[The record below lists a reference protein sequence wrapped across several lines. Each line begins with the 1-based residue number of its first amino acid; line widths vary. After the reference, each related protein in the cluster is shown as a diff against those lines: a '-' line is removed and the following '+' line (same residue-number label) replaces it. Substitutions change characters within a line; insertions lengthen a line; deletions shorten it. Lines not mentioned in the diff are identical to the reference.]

1 MNPFF
6 NQIHGRGT
14 PSNPPLQQAMPFNP
28 THFPQLPIPC
38 PSPAFAN
45 PQNPQPVNMAAQF
58 GAMQQNM
65 HNALQ
70 NQQVLALVQQNLN
83 QIVGLLNGQICPPNP
98 ALVPPFNSGIV
109 GNHHGGLGVRSSS
122 FGSGGSG
129 GAGGVLQGKNQEMQ
143 SFSAVHG
150 GGRSGVIE
158 FSGPSRMSGSPMSG
172 SPMKGQHGR
181 GRMMHQNGGR
191 YQPQVLPVK
200 DGGSGVLNIES
211 SSNNNFTKGFHRS
224 REREATQ
231 MRFQKSQTHHGK
243 HAKGG
248 IRPFAKSGGPGQHN
262 WKERNHQF
270 NKGSKQAPVE
280 RKRPIPVNY
289 TENEIKAWREA
300 RKKNFPT
307 NANIAKKLA
316 GNAKILEGTDGDAK
330 LRRQQLKEILAQQAE
345 LGVEVAEIPSS
356 YLSDSEILVS
366 NSKGD
371 TKDFRHG
378 RKSWNARGKLR
389 RNDNKRRNNHY
400 QDKPCGKRPKLAN
413 DDTLKNPTNK
423 REPTLLQKL
432 LSKEIKKD
440 KSKLLQVFRFMVM
453 NSFFEHWPEKPL
465 EFPVITI
472 KDSDSKTVAAV
483 ETDTLL
489 NGLESTPASGQNKNE
504 RIDELDP
511 AVDDIESGPRDDCE
525 SDGDNDGS
533 ASFSIGED
541 DQNEDLHEKLEE
553 GEITE

>member
-14 PSNPPLQQAMPFNP
+14 PSNPPPQQTMPFNP
-28 THFPQLPIPC
+28 NHFPHLPIPC
-38 PSPAFAN
+38 PSPAFPN

-98 ALVPPFNSGIV
+98 ALVPPFSSGIV
-109 GNHHGGLGVRSSS
+109 NHQGGLGVGSSS
-122 FGSGGSG
+122 FGSGGAS
-129 GAGGVLQGKNQEMQ
+129 GVLPGKNHEMQ
-143 SFSAVHG
+143 SFSGVHG
-150 GGRSGVIE
+150 GGRSGVRE
-158 FSGPSRMSGSPMSG
+158 FSGASRMSGSPMSG

-181 GRMMHQNGGR
+181 GRMMPQNGGR
-191 YQPQVLPVK
+191 YQPQVRPVK
-200 DGGSGVLNIES
+200 DGESGILNTES
-211 SSNNNFTKGFHRS
+211 SSNNNFTKTFHRS
-224 REREATQ
+224 GEREATQ
-231 MRFQKSQTHHGK
+231 MRFQKSQFHHGIY
-243 HAKGG
+243 AKGG
-248 IRPFAKSGGPGQHN
+248 VRPFAKNGGQGQQN

-270 NKGSKQAPVE
+270 NKGSKQAPIE
-280 RKRPIPVNY
+280 CKRPIPINY

-300 RKKNFPT
+300 RRKNFPT

-316 GNAKILEGTDGDAK
+316 GNVKNVEDADGDDAK
-330 LRRQQLKEILAQQAE
+330 LRRQQLKEILAQQAK
-345 LGVEVAEIPSS
+345 LGVEVAEVPSS
-356 YLSDSEILVS
+356 YLSDSENLVS
-366 NSKGD
+366 NSKAD
-371 TKDFRHG
+371 RKDFRHG
-378 RKSWNARGKLR
+378 RKSWNARGRLQ

-400 QDKPCGKRPKLAN
+400 QDKPCGKRPKFAN
-413 DDTLKNPTNK
+413 DGTSKNPSK
-423 REPTLLQKL
+423 IREPTLLQKL

-472 KDSDSKTVAAV
+472 KDPDSENVAAV

-489 NGLESTPASGQNKNE
+489 NGLESTPASGKNENE
-504 RIDELDP
+504 RIDELDT
-511 AVDDIESGPRDDCE
+511 AVDDVESGPIDGCE
-525 SDGDNDGS
+525 SDGDNGGS
-533 ASFSIGED
+533 ASSSEGED
-541 DQNEDLHEKLEE
+541 NQNENLYEKLEE